1 MTELRKIRIA
11 VVEDEIII
19 ADHLCETL
27 EGLGYEALEP
37 AISYSEAI

>member
-1 MTELRKIRIA
+1 MGKVKIV

-27 EGLGYEALEP
+27 EGLGYETFEP
-37 AISYSEAI
+37 AI